1 MGKGEMMAVM
11 DVEAENEIE
20 NDKELKELSLYKK
33 IVVMNSPN
41 KKGKTLALEEAKLS
55 SMPPVLNDMVNQM
68 KPAYEKR

>member
-1 MGKGEMMAVM
+1 MMKVM
-11 DVEAENEIE
+11 DVEAEDEIE

-33 IVVMNSPN
+33 IVVMNSPK